1 VGGEGLG
8 LTLIGLAIGL
18 AAAAAA
24 TRLMQSALFG
34 VTPLDPISF
43 AAAPIVLVFVATIAC
58 LLPAARAAAVH
69 LSEALRCE

>member
-1 VGGEGLG
+1 MGGEGLG
-8 LTLIGLAIGL
+8 LTVIDLAIGL
-18 AAAAAA
+18 AAAA

-69 LSEALRCE
+69 PSEALRCE

>member
-8 LTLIGLAIGL
+8 LTVIDLAIGL
-18 AAAAAA
+18 AAAV

-58 LLPAARAAAVH
+58 PLPAARAAAVH
-69 LSEALRCE
+69 PSEALRCE

>member
-1 VGGEGLG
+1 
-8 LTLIGLAIGL
+8 
-18 AAAAAA
+18 
-24 TRLMQSALFG
+24 MQSALFG

-69 LSEALRCE
+69 PSEALRCE